1 MIQQNQ
7 ELLLK
12 KRLNISKDL
21 KGKRKLNMKK
31 RCLKSIQKFL
41 VDLCWLK
48 VQGLMFQENQTIQN
62 IIKAKK
68 QKIIIRFLLKMI
80 KKATTKLKITK
91 LTIDMKNNIL
101 KDITLKRTKY
111 VVKLLSIRHVTI
123 WWKSQMILKVINN
136 KIIKANIFLKTEDIQ
151 IDFRYFL
158 LFEYFCSEK

>member
-151 IDFRYFL
+151 IDFT
-158 LFEYFCSEK
+158 